1 MCTSIWWYSSQSC
14 SNYALK
20 RTSVDNEKKIGSD
33 AARTLRRNF
42 YVDGMLKSSRGIDE
56 AVDLIQRIR
65 NICKAG
71 GFILTKFVS
80 NKIEVMKSIPEE
92 HCRKNINIKELES
105 GEIQKSIRSGMEH
118 QNRYIWIQDII
129 ER

>member
-1 MCTSIWWYSSQSC
+1 M
-14 SNYALK
+14 
-20 RTSVDNEKKIGSD
+20 
-33 AARTLRRNF
+33 
-42 YVDGMLKSSRGIDE
+42 
-56 AVDLIQRIR
+56 
-65 NICKAG
+65 
-71 GFILTKFVS
+71 TKFVS

>member
-1 MCTSIWWYSSQSC
+1 
-14 SNYALK
+14 
-20 RTSVDNEKKIGSD
+20 
-33 AARTLRRNF
+33 
-42 YVDGMLKSSRGIDE
+42 MLKSSRGIDE

-118 QNRYIWIQDII
+118 QNRYIWIQDINK
-129 ER
+129 R

>member
-1 MCTSIWWYSSQSC
+1 M
-14 SNYALK
+14 K
-20 RTSVDNEKKIGSD
+20 KKIGSN

-42 YVDGMLKSSRGIDE
+42 YANDMLKSSRGIDE

-65 NICKAG
+65 NIWKAG

-105 GEIQKSIRSGMEH
+105 GQVQRKEH
-118 QNRYIWIQDII
+118 
-129 ER
+129 